1 MSLIEAYNKHTGEK
15 LPHLVPEKWVGHP
28 VFGPSLSKTPRQKA
42 AEKPAEAP
50 DAGET
55 AKEK

>member
-28 VFGPSLSKTPRQKA
+28 VFGPNLSKAPRHNA
-42 AEKPAEAP
+42 AEKPAKAP